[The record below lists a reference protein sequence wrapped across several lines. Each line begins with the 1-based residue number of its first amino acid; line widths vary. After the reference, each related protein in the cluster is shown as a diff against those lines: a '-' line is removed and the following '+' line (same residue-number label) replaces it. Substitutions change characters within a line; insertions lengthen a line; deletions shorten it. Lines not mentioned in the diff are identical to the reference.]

1 MPPNADLQGT
11 FLPDVIT
18 QAIVYIFIKKKG

>member
-11 FLPDVIT
+11 FLPDVIA
-18 QAIVYIFIKKKG
+18 QAIVIYFL